1 MKKKVI
7 KNVIEKNE
15 MNFKNGKFFKKNI
28 IVIYVRIM
36 IAPIRGL

>member
-15 MNFKNGKFFKKNI
+15 MNFKNGI
-28 IVIYVRIM
+28 IFQKIYKRY
-36 IAPIRGL
+36 LCLNNDSSN